1 MFIPLLLVMICVMIL
16 NQDYS
21 KIFAA
26 GNIKNESGSEKTQ
39 IDYSLIPTN
48 ISVLPESLPGGN
60 LYLSSI
66 LSNGT
71 ITYTRNLTDEVYP
84 FRMYR
89 WYQQIRFEP
98 NYQDRI
104 QHSNVTIERLL
115 IGQMSDFDNFDELLN
130 RSRIYEDV
138 PFNSTIVLD
147 LPNRDVSFREAEMKF
162 PNDDVSI
169 YHGLYDGI
177 HQTDKSELRLYMNS
191 ESIPSSLSSIPAIGI
206 KSNGLLYNVTFTL
219 VCNDLYK
226 LGYDKCVK

>member
-1 MFIPLLLVMICVMIL
+1 MFITLLLVMICVMIL

-26 GNIKNESGSEKTQ
+26 GNIKNESGSEKMQ

-71 ITYTRNLTDEVYP
+71 ITYTRSLTDEVCP
-84 FRMYR
+84 FQMDR
-89 WYQQIRFEP
+89 WYQQIKFVP

-130 RSRIYEDV
+130 HSRIYEDV

-147 LPNRDVSFREAEMKF
+147 LPNRDVSFMETEVKF
-162 PNDDVSI
+162 PHDDVGI
-169 YHGLYDGI
+169 YRGLYDGNQ
-177 HQTDKSELRLYMNS
+177 QTDTSFIFAGS
-191 ESIPSSLSSIPAIGI
+191 CSISSLLI
-206 KSNGLLYNVTFTL
+206 KYIDPFTTSATAAAL
-219 VCNDLYK
+219 GGWEWYFFTPFVCLRIID
-226 LGYDKCVK
+226 